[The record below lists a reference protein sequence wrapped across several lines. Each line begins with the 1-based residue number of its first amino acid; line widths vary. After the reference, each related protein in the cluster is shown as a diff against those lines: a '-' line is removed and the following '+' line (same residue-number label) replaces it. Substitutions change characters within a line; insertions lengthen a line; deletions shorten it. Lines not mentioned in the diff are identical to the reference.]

1 MVIGELLETLITS
14 ITSITVA
21 LITAGFFKR
30 FFDRNKENNS
40 KKKLVKQIEKDELI
54 HFTLRE
60 MRRKYH
66 SDRIF
71 IIQFHNGGIFYT
83 NSPMQKASVTYER
96 ASDGLERISD
106 TLQNVFVS
114 HYTWFIKQTMS
125 GELFYVDCEEVED
138 VATKAIMRKYGVQST
153 SAVPIYDINDHL
165 IAILVLDWVFS
176 DIPVDFVKDGE
187 FTSEFKDELTA
198 DSESVGNLID

>member
-1 MVIGELLETLITS
+1 MVLGEILETLITS

-30 FFDRNKENNS
+30 YFDRNKENSS

-66 SDRIF
+66 TDRIY
-71 IIQFHNGGIFYT
+71 IIQFHNGGVFYT
-83 NSPMQKASVTYER
+83 SSPMQKASVTYER
-96 ASDGLERISD
+96 SSDGLERISD
-106 TLQNVFVS
+106 HIQNVFVS
-114 HYTWFIKQTMS
+114 HYTWFIKQTIA
-125 GELFYVDCEEVED
+125 GELFYIDCEQVED
-138 VATKAIMRKYGVQST
+138 VATKALMRKFGVQATAS
-153 SAVPIYDINDHL
+153 VPIYDIDDHL
-165 IAILVLDWVFS
+165 ISVLVLDWVFS
-176 DIPVDFVKDGE
+176 EIPSDFIKDGE

-198 DSESVGNLID
+198 DSESVGNLIG

>member
-1 MVIGELLETLITS
+1 MVLGEILETLITS

-30 FFDRNKENNS
+30 YFDRNKENSS

-66 SDRIF
+66 TDRIY
-71 IIQFHNGGIFYT
+71 IIQFHNGGVFYT
-83 NSPMQKASVTYER
+83 SSPMQKASVTYER
-96 ASDGLERISD
+96 SSDGLERISD
-106 TLQNVFVS
+106 HIQNVFVS
-114 HYTWFIKQTMS
+114 HYTWFIKQTIA
-125 GELFYVDCEEVED
+125 GELFYIDCEQVED
-138 VATKAIMRKYGVQST
+138 VATKALMRKFGVQATAS
-153 SAVPIYDINDHL
+153 VPIYDIDDHL
-165 IAILVLDWVFS
+165 ISVLVLDWVFS
-176 DIPVDFVKDGE
+176 EIPKDFIKDGE

-198 DSESVGNLID
+198 DSESVGNLIG

>member
-1 MVIGELLETLITS
+1 MVLGDILETLITS
-14 ITSITVA
+14 VTSITVA
-21 LITAGFFKR
+21 LITAGFFKKFWEKKSETSSR
-30 FFDRNKENNS
+30 
-40 KKKLVKQIEKDELI
+40 KKLVKQIEKDELV

-66 SDRIF
+66 TDRIF

-106 TLQNVFVS
+106 NLQNVFVS
-114 HYTWFIKQTMS
+114 HYTWFIKQTLA

-138 VATKAIMRKYGVQST
+138 VATKALMRKFGTQST
-153 SAVPIYDINDHL
+153 AAVPIYDIQDHL
-165 IAILVLDWVFS
+165 ISVLVLDWVFS
-176 DIPVDFVKDGE
+176 EIPADFIKDGK

-198 DSESVGNLID
+198 DSESVGNLIN

>member
-1 MVIGELLETLITS
+1 MILGEILETLITS

-30 FFDRNKENNS
+30 YFDRNKENTS
-40 KKKLVKQIEKDELI
+40 KKKLVKQIEQDELV

-66 SDRIF
+66 TDRIF
-71 IIQFHNGGIFYT
+71 IIQFHNGGVFYT
-83 NSPMQKASVTYER
+83 SSPMQKASVTYER

-114 HYTWFIKQTMS
+114 HYTWFIKQTLA
-125 GELFYVDCEEVED
+125 GELFYIDCENVED
-138 VATKAIMRKYGVQST
+138 VATKALIRKFGTQST
-153 SAVPIYDINDHL
+153 AAVPIYDINDHL
-165 IAILVLDWVFS
+165 ISILVLDWVFS
-176 DIPVDFVKDGE
+176 EIPKDFIKEGE

-198 DSESVGNLID
+198 DSESVGNLIG

>member
-1 MVIGELLETLITS
+1 MVLGDILETLITS
-14 ITSITVA
+14 VTSITVA
-21 LITAGFFKR
+21 LITAGFFKKFWEKKSETSSR
-30 FFDRNKENNS
+30 
-40 KKKLVKQIEKDELI
+40 KKLVKQIEKDELV

-66 SDRIF
+66 TDRIF

-106 TLQNVFVS
+106 NLQNVFVS
-114 HYTWFIKQTMS
+114 HYTWFIKQTLA

-138 VATKAIMRKYGVQST
+138 VATKALMRKFGTQAT
-153 SAVPIYDINDHL
+153 AAVPIYDIQDHL
-165 IAILVLDWVFS
+165 ISVLVLDWVFS
-176 DIPVDFVKDGE
+176 EIPADFIKDGK
-187 FTSEFKDELTA
+187 FTSEFKDEFTA
-198 DSESVGNLID
+198 DSESIGNLIN

>member
-1 MVIGELLETLITS
+1 MMLGEILETLITS

-30 FFDRNKENNS
+30 YFEKNKENSS
-40 KKKLVKQIEKDELI
+40 KKRLVKQIEKDELI

-66 SDRIF
+66 TDRIF
-71 IIQFHNGGIFYT
+71 IIQFHNGGVFYT
-83 NSPMQKASVTYER
+83 SSPMQKASVTYER

-114 HYTWFIKQTMS
+114 HYTWFIKQTMA
-125 GELFYVDCEEVED
+125 GELFYVDCEQVED
-138 VATKAIMRKYGVQST
+138 VATKALLRKYGVQST
-153 SAVPIYDINDHL
+153 AAVPIYDINDHL
-165 IAILVLDWVFS
+165 ISIMVLDWVFS
-176 DIPVDFVKDGE
+176 EIPVDFIKDGE
-187 FTSEFKDELTA
+187 FTSEFKDELTV
-198 DSESVGNLID
+198 DSESVGNLIN

>member
-1 MVIGELLETLITS
+1 MVLGEILETIITS
-14 ITSITVA
+14 VTSIVVA

-30 FFDRNKENNS
+30 YFDKNKENNS

-66 SDRIF
+66 TDRIF

-83 NSPMQKASVTYER
+83 SSPMQKASVTYER

-114 HYTWFIKQTMS
+114 HYTWFIKQTMA
-125 GELFYVDCEEVED
+125 GELFYVDCEQVED
-138 VATKAIMRKYGVQST
+138 VATKALMRKYGTQAT
-153 SAVPIYDINDHL
+153 AAVPIYDIQDHL
-165 IAILVLDWVFS
+165 ISILVLDWVFS
-176 DIPVDFVKDGE
+176 EIPSDFVKDGE

-198 DSESVGNLID
+198 DSESVGNLIG

>member
-1 MVIGELLETLITS
+1 MVLGELLETLITA
-14 ITSITVA
+14 ITSIVVA
-21 LITAGFFKR
+21 LITAGFFKN
-30 FFDRNKENNS
+30 FLDRKKENNS
-40 KKKLVKQIEKDELI
+40 KKRLVKQIEKDELI

-66 SDRIF
+66 TDRIF
-71 IIQFHNGGIFYT
+71 IIQFHNGGVFYT

-114 HYTWFIKQTMS
+114 HYTWFIKQTMA
-125 GELFYVDCEEVED
+125 GDLFYVDCENVED
-138 VATKAIMRKYGVQST
+138 VATKALMRKYGVQST
-153 SAVPIYDINDHL
+153 AAVPIYDIQDHL
-165 IAILVLDWVFS
+165 ISILVLDWVFS
-176 DIPVDFVKDGE
+176 EIPEDFIKDGE

-198 DSESVGNLID
+198 DSESVGNLIN

>member
-1 MVIGELLETLITS
+1 MVLGELLETLITA
-14 ITSITVA
+14 ITSIVVA
-21 LITAGFFKR
+21 LITAGFFKN
-30 FFDRNKENNS
+30 FLDRKKENNS
-40 KKKLVKQIEKDELI
+40 KKRLVKQIEKDELI

-66 SDRIF
+66 TDRIF
-71 IIQFHNGGIFYT
+71 IIQFHNGGVFYT

-114 HYTWFIKQTMS
+114 HYTWFIKQTMA
-125 GELFYVDCEEVED
+125 GDLFYVDCENVED
-138 VATKAIMRKYGVQST
+138 VATKALMRKYGVQST
-153 SAVPIYDINDHL
+153 AAVPIYDIQDHL
-165 IAILVLDWVFS
+165 ISILVLDWVFS
-176 DIPVDFVKDGE
+176 EIPEDFIKEGE

-198 DSESVGNLID
+198 DSESVGNLIN

>member
-1 MVIGELLETLITS
+1 MVLGEILETIITS

-21 LITAGFFKR
+21 LIAAGFFKR
-30 FFDRNKENNS
+30 FSDRNKENNS

-66 SDRIF
+66 TDRIF
-71 IIQFHNGGIFYT
+71 IIQFHNGGVFYT
-83 NSPMQKASVTYER
+83 SSPMQKASVTYER

-114 HYTWFIKQTMS
+114 HYTWFIKQTMA
-125 GELFYVDCEEVED
+125 GELFYVDCENVED
-138 VATKAIMRKYGVQST
+138 VATKALFRKYGVQANA
-153 SAVPIYDINDHL
+153 AVPIYDIQDHL
-165 IAILVLDWVFS
+165 ISILVLDWVFS
-176 DIPVDFVKDGE
+176 EIPSDFIKDGK

-198 DSESVGNLID
+198 DSESVGNLIN

>member
-1 MVIGELLETLITS
+1 MILGEILETLITS

-30 FFDRNKENNS
+30 YFDRNKENTS
-40 KKKLVKQIEKDELI
+40 KKKLVKQIEQDELV

-66 SDRIF
+66 TDRIF
-71 IIQFHNGGIFYT
+71 IIQFHNGGVFYT
-83 NSPMQKASVTYER
+83 SSPMQKASVSYER

-114 HYTWFIKQTMS
+114 HYTWFIKQTLA
-125 GELFYVDCEEVED
+125 GELFYIDCENVED
-138 VATKAIMRKYGVQST
+138 VATKALIRKFGTQST
-153 SAVPIYDINDHL
+153 AAVPIYDINDHL
-165 IAILVLDWVFS
+165 ISILVLDWVFS
-176 DIPVDFVKDGE
+176 EIPKDFIKEGE

-198 DSESVGNLID
+198 DSESVGNLIG

>member
-1 MVIGELLETLITS
+1 MVLGELLETLITS

-21 LITAGFFKR
+21 LITAGFFKKFWDKKSETSSR
-30 FFDRNKENNS
+30 
-40 KKKLVKQIEKDELI
+40 KKLVKQIEKDELV

-66 SDRIF
+66 TDRIF
-71 IIQFHNGGIFYT
+71 IIQFHNGGVFYT

-114 HYTWFIKQTMS
+114 HYTWFIKQTMA
-125 GELFYVDCEEVED
+125 GDLFYVDCEEVED
-138 VATKAIMRKYGVQST
+138 VATKALMRKYGTQAT
-153 SAVPIYDINDHL
+153 CAVPIYDIQDHL
-165 IAILVLDWVFS
+165 ISVLVLDWVFS
-176 DIPVDFVKDGE
+176 EIPTDFIKDGK
-187 FTSEFKDELTA
+187 FTNEFKDELTA
-198 DSESVGNLID
+198 DSESVGNLIN